1 MSVVDDSFGHP
12 MEAEE
17 KAANSLA
24 GGIANM
30 GYQCGML
37 WGAALA
43 AGAQAHQLYG
53 SRPQAEAVAITTSQK
68 LVETF
73 RTRTKNE
80 INCLEI
86 SDLNMQGDFDG
97 KAILKFFLKGGPIG
111 CFRMAANY
119 APDVY
124 REINSAYS
132 EPPGEAPKSPTSC
145 ATLLARKLGATE
157 MHATMVAGLAG
168 GIGLSGGAC
177 GALGAAI
184 WLAGIN
190 QPVTIEGMSYS
201 GTWVNDTIEAFLES
215 SDYEFE
221 CAEIVGR
228 KFESVSDHA
237 DYVCNDGCSDIIEA
251 LVAYSNEHDLF
262 TYDEKVAYG

>member
-1 MSVVDDSFGHP
+1 MSVVDDSFDHP
-12 MEAEE
+12 LKSEE
-17 KAANSLA
+17 KAVNPLA

-43 AGAQAHQLYG
+43 AGARAYQLYG
-53 SRPQAEAVAITTSQK
+53 SVPQAEAEAIIASQR
-68 LVETF
+68 LVESF
-73 RTRTKNE
+73 RTHAKNE

-86 SDLNMQGDFDG
+86 SDLNMQGDFDA
-97 KAILKFFLKGGPIG
+97 KAIFKFFLKGGPIG

-119 APDVY
+119 AQNAY
-124 REINSAYS
+124 SEINSAFS
-132 EPPGEAPKSPTSC
+132 KEPAEISASPVSC
-145 ATLLARKLGATE
+145 ATMLAKKMGASE
-157 MHATMVAGLAG
+157 MHAVMAAGFAG

-184 WLAGIN
+184 WLTGIN
-190 QPVTIEGMSYS
+190 QPVAIEGFSYS
-201 GTWVNDTIEAFLES
+201 GTWVNDMIETFLES

-228 KFESVSDHA
+228 EFESVSDHA
-237 DYVCNDGCSDIIEA
+237 DYVCNGGCAEIIETLA
-251 LVAYSNEHDLF
+251 NARIEEPS
-262 TYDEKVAYG
+262 K